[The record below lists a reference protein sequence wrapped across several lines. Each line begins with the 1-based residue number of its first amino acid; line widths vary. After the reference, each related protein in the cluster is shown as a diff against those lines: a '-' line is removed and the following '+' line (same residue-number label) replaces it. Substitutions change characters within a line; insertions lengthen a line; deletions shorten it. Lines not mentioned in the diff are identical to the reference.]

1 MLGRILLLP
10 RSLAE
15 GGLARALIDA
25 GFDVIVADEQARAFE
40 LVEEGEVDVVLA
52 AECGSG
58 PSAADFCRE
67 VVLHRPDVR
76 VILVG
81 ADASYQ
87 AVIDAM
93 RSGAFDHFVL
103 PIDQPSLE
111 AAIHRALQHRGLREE
126 VRRLRTALAEA
137 TTFEELVGSSP
148 PMLQLYELL
157 EQAANSSASVLIT
170 GESGTGKELVA
181 RALHRRS
188 ARRDGPFVAVN
199 CSAIP
204 DSLLESELFGHVRG
218 AFTDALV
225 SRSGLFAKAAG
236 GTLFLDEIGE
246 MPAALQPKLL
256 RALQE
261 RVVRP
266 VGGDSELAI
275 DVRLVTA
282 TNRDLEQRIAEGG
295 FREDLFYRINV
306 IHIPVPPLRERGS
319 DILLL
324 AQHYAEHFAIVADK
338 AVVGLS
344 QGANKKLLS
353 YPWPGNVRELQN
365 CMERAV
371 ALTSH
376 HEIQASDLPERIR
389 TYRAAHVLVVGDE
402 PSELVAMDEVEK
414 RYIARVLQAVAGN
427 KREAARILGFDRK
440 TLYRKLERF
449 GLRAPAPLARATTSK
464 KGA

>member
-1 MLGRILLLP
+1 
-10 RSLAE
+10 
-15 GGLARALIDA
+15 LARTLSEG
-25 GFDVIVADEQARAFE
+25 GFDVVVADEQARAFE
-40 LVEEGEVDVVLA
+40 LVDEGEIDVVLA
-52 AECGSG
+52 AECASGST
-58 PSAADFCRE
+58 AADFCRE

-76 VILVG
+76 VILLG
-81 ADASYQ
+81 NQESYE
-87 AVIDAM
+87 AVVAAM
-93 RSGAFDHFVL
+93 RCGAFDHFVL
-103 PIDQPSLE
+103 PVAEKALE
-111 AAIHRALQHRGLREE
+111 TAIHRALQHRGLREE

-157 EQAANSSASVLIT
+157 EQAANSTASVLIT

-188 ARRDGPFVAVN
+188 ARRNGPFVAVN

-218 AFTDALV
+218 AFTDARV
-225 SRSGLFAKAAG
+225 SRSGLFARAAG
-236 GTLFLDEIGE
+236 GTLFLDEVGD
-246 MPAALQPKLL
+246 MPASVQPKLL

-266 VGGDSELAI
+266 VGGDSELAV
-275 DVRLVTA
+275 DVRLITA

-319 DILLL
+319 DILVL
-324 AQHYAEHFAIVADK
+324 AQHYTEHFAIVSDK

-344 QGANKKLLS
+344 QAANKKLLA

-365 CMERAV
+365 CVERAV

-449 GLRAPAPLARATTSK
+449 GLRGPAPVSRVASSK
-464 KGA
+464 KGV